1 LGEVGR
7 LQEEGNK
14 KSTDMTAI
22 QQITAVAASL
32 GWEVKTDIQKKK
44 RVEFEFQRYT
54 KMGQDFFFTV
64 GMKGNDT
71 GSLISEIEDYYEGF
85 DPDYE
90 AYLWIGTDG
99 HGRNGA
105 PYHIKDIVSDM
116 EDAEAMIK
124 TLYETL
130 KTTLQ

>member
-1 LGEVGR
+1 MRIHGPYHLAHVPTFRKVYQISDEYEIFYISSIGDQYCR
-7 LQEEGNK
+7 LAYGLY
-14 KSTDMTAI
+14 DHM
-22 QQITAVAASL
+22 
-32 GWEVKTDIQKKK
+32 
-44 RVEFEFQRYT
+44 
-54 KMGQDFFFTV
+54 
-64 GMKGNDT
+64 NDT

>member
-1 LGEVGR
+1 
-7 LQEEGNK
+7 
-14 KSTDMTAI
+14 MTAI

-32 GWEVKTDIQKKK
+32 GWEVKTDIQQKK

-85 DPDYE
+85 GEPV
-90 AYLWIGTDG
+90 L
-99 HGRNGA
+99 
-105 PYHIKDIVSDM
+105 
-116 EDAEAMIK
+116 
-124 TLYETL
+124 L
-130 KTTLQ
+130 LQPRRCRVRLPR